1 MKNILE
7 MLEHSAERSPE
18 KTVFADENKSVTYG
32 EFLKTV
38 QSIGSKIAAAGVYK
52 APVAVIAERSVE
64 NLAAMF
70 GVLYAGCFYT
80 VIDADMPAER
90 IKAIFETLNPAAVLV
105 TDACKSK
112 ICELDF
118 GGTVMYYN
126 EAAAL

>member
-7 MLEHSAERSPE
+7 MLEHSADRFPE

-32 EFLKTV
+32 EFLKTA
-38 QSIGSKIAAAGVYK
+38 QSIGSKITAAGVYK

-64 NLAAMF
+64 NLTAMF

-105 TDACKSK
+105 SLISA
-112 ICELDF
+112 
-118 GGTVMYYN
+118 VR
-126 EAAAL
+126 

>member
-7 MLEHSAERSPE
+7 ILEHSAERSPE
-18 KTVFADENKSVTYG
+18 KTVFADENKSMTYS
-32 EFLKTV
+32 EFLKTA

-80 VIDADMPAER
+80 R
-90 IKAIFETLNPAAVLV
+90 ICPRNA
-105 TDACKSK
+105 
-112 ICELDF
+112 
-118 GGTVMYYN
+118 
-126 EAAAL
+126 

>member
-18 KTVFADENKSVTYG
+18 KTVFADENKSVTYS

-38 QSIGSKIAAAGVYK
+38 QSIGSKITAAGVYK

-70 GVLYAGCFYT
+70 GVLYAGCFPRSSRT
-80 VIDADMPAER
+80 WE
-90 IKAIFETLNPAAVLV
+90 LLV
-105 TDACKSK
+105 
-112 ICELDF
+112 
-118 GGTVMYYN
+118 
-126 EAAAL
+126 